1 MSLNRQQGSSETE
14 SLDGF
19 SKTTGRAS
27 SASVAI
33 FFKSQPYLRIFQP
46 SAVSTLSRVARR
58 PSERIERNHGASIIS
73 ISWKSFTESQ
83 PHLRAFQ
90 PMAGKPF
97 DRVIRRIQRTGR
109 ASSASAGTLF
119 WKSQPHLRAFQP
131 MAGKPFDRVIRRI
144 QQNPRGEHH
153 QHQLEIFLESQSQLG
168 VFEPSAG

>member
-1 MSLNRQQGSSETE
+1 MGITTPSPCLSTDSRVAVRPNHWMDSAKPQGEHHQHR
-14 SLDGF
+14 LQ
-19 SKTTGRAS
+19 
-27 SASVAI
+27 
-33 FFKSQPYLRIFQP
+33 FFLKSQPYLRIFQP

-97 DRVIRRIQRTGR
+97 DRVIRRIQ
-109 ASSASAGTLF
+109 
-119 WKSQPHLRAFQP
+119 
-131 MAGKPFDRVIRRI
+131 
-144 QQNPRGEHH
+144 QNPRGEHH